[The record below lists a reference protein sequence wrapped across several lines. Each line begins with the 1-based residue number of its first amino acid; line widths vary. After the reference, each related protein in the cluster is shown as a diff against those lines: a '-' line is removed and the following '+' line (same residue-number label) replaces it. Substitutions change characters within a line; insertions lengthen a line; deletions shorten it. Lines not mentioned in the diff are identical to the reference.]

1 MKIFGIGVDIVENN
15 RFKKLFKKK
24 EFVNRICSQKELD
37 ILRNKRNKILYLS
50 KRFSAKEAFV
60 KSLGTGFRHN
70 LCFTDISILNDKK
83 GKPYFLFNKRLKD
96 ILKKKYKL
104 NSFKAHLSLSD
115 EKKHSVSYVILQKF
129 K

>member
-15 RFKKLFKKK
+15 RFKKLLKKK
-24 EFVNRICSQKELD
+24 KFVNRIFSQKELN
-37 ILRNKRNKILYLS
+37 IYKNKRNKMLYLS

-60 KSLGTGFRHN
+60 KSLGTGFRNN
-70 LCFTDISILNDKK
+70 LCFTDISILNDTK
-83 GKPYFLFNKRLKD
+83 GKPYFLFNKKIKN

-115 EKKHSVSYVILQKF
+115 EKKHSISYVVLQKL

>member
-15 RFKKLFKKK
+15 RFKKLLKKK
-24 EFVNRICSQKELD
+24 NFVNRICSQKELHVFK
-37 ILRNKRNKILYLS
+37 NKKNKILYLS

-70 LCFTDISILNDKK
+70 LCFKDISILNNKK
-83 GKPYFLFNKRLKD
+83 GKPYFLFSKRLKD
-96 ILKKKYKL
+96 ILKNIYKL
-104 NSFKAHLSLSD
+104 NNFKAHLSLSD
-115 EKKHSVSYVILQKF
+115 EKKHSVSYVVLEKL

>member
-37 ILRNKRNKILYLS
+37 IFRNKRNKILYLS

-70 LCFTDISILNDKK
+70 LCFKDISILNNKK

>member
-15 RFKKLFKKK
+15 RFKKLIKKK
-24 EFVNRICSQKELD
+24 IFINRIFSQKELN
-37 ILRNKRNKILYLS
+37 IFKNKKNKILYLS

-60 KSLGTGFRHN
+60 KSLGTGFRYN
-70 LCFTDISILNDKK
+70 LCFRDISILNDKK
-83 GKPYFLFNKRLKD
+83 GKPYFLFNKRIKD

-104 NSFKAHLSLSD
+104 NRFKAHLSLSD
-115 EKKHSVSYVILQKF
+115 EIKHSVSYVILQKF